1 MEDRREFKRYSGRS
15 ACEIRIDN
23 SLYKGF
29 VVDYS
34 DGLGVIIENA
44 PLFKKGT
51 VAEIRILNMAAE
63 IKGQLTWVKKMGSDI
78 RAGFRRIG
86 NLKGNLKDFKLP
98 DLLIGIQRGTRTG
111 VLKIVSESIV
121 RQVYIK
127 KGDMIFADSSFE
139 DDRLG
144 ELLLREGR
152 ITMKQYNLA
161 SSRMLETGERLGKIL
176 VDMSCL
182 TPHGL
187 YQAVQHQVNEIILSL
202 FSIEEGA
209 FEFREE
215 PLPENTLITL
225 IISAANIIYLGMKRI
240 KSLIY
245 VKQMSPFPESVLD
258 ISQDPMN
265 IFQSVSLDNEDIKI
279 MSSINGSR
287 TFKEIL
293 ELSTLSD
300 FETLKT
306 ISAFL
311 RTGIITIK
319 KQDDMPSP
327 VSAGDVLGNQI
338 DETPADFL
346 AKVEELHAKCESA
359 EYYDFLNIGREAA
372 SEEIQKAY
380 YEFSKQ
386 LHPDRHFSF
395 PEHDIKGKLIEIYA
409 YATEANTILS
419 DPEKRE
425 IYDRGIS
432 PEARNISKIEE
443 TGPASNENNETVTAG
458 PSERTCDSSLES
470 GISDIQDESEQ
481 EPGEDSETHYE
492 LGSSYMEMGLM
503 EDAIKEFR
511 IASDDP
517 SNKIRCCKVIAEC
530 YMDRGDCRNAKKEL
544 EKLMS
549 TLSADQEEYH
559 DVKYALAYVYE
570 KSREYDHA
578 LELYSEIYSE
588 DAGFRDVARKVG
600 TIRSII

>member
-1 MEDRREFKRYSGRS
+1 MEDRREFRRYSGRS

-23 SLYKGF
+23 SVYKGF

-51 VAEIRILNMAAE
+51 VADVRILNQAAE
-63 IKGQLTWVKKMGSDI
+63 FKGQLTWVKEMGSDI
-78 RAGFRRIG
+78 RAGLRRIG
-86 NLKGNLKDFKLP
+86 SLKGNLKDFKLP
-98 DLLIGIQRGTRTG
+98 DVLIGIQRGTRTG

-121 RQVYIK
+121 RQVYIR
-127 KGDMIFADSSFE
+127 KGDMIFAESSFE

-144 ELLLREGR
+144 DLLLREGR
-152 ITMKQYNLA
+152 ITMKQFNQA
-161 SSRMLETGERLGKIL
+161 SSRLLETGDKLGKIL

-182 TPHGL
+182 TPQEL
-187 YQAVQHQVNEIILSL
+187 YGAVQHQVNEIILSL
-202 FSIEEGA
+202 FTIEEGA

-215 PLPENTLITL
+215 ALPEDTLIAL
-225 IISAANIIYLGMKRI
+225 IISAANIIYRGMKRI

-265 IFQSVSLDNEDIKI
+265 IFQSVSLDNDDVKI
-279 MSSINGSR
+279 LSSINGSR
-287 TFKEIL
+287 TLKEIL
-293 ELSTLSD
+293 ELSPLSD

-306 ISAFL
+306 VSAFL
-311 RTGIITIK
+311 RIGITTIK
-319 KQDDMPSP
+319 KQDDIPSP
-327 VSAGDVLGNQI
+327 VSADDVLESQV
-338 DETPADFL
+338 DETPAEFL
-346 AKVEELHAKCESA
+346 AKVEELYAKCESA

-380 YEFSKQ
+380 YELSKQ
-386 LHPDRHFSF
+386 FHPDRHFSF

-409 YATEANTILS
+409 YATEANAILS

-425 IYDRGIS
+425 IYDRIS
-432 PEARNISKIEE
+432 PEARNISKVEE
-443 TGPASNENNETVTAG
+443 TCPASNENGETVTAG
-458 PSERTCDSSLES
+458 SSERTCDSSPES
-470 GISDIQDESEQ
+470 GINDIKDESEE
-481 EPGEDSETHYE
+481 EPREDSETHYE

-517 SNKIRCCKVIAEC
+517 SNKTRCCKVIAEC
-530 YMDRGDCRNAKKEL
+530 YMDSGDCGNAKKEL

-549 TLSADQEEYH
+549 SLTSDQEEYH
-559 DVKYALAYVYE
+559 EVKYALADVYE
-570 KSREYDHA
+570 KNGEYGHA

-600 TIRSII
+600 TIRSMI